1 MDLKEEE
8 ILGDRIA
15 EHWYYRAKANA
26 MLRVSGDDLRHVAD
40 VGAGSGFFS
49 RILLSRGADRATL
62 IDPGYPEDRDET
74 HEGKPL
80 RFRRHG
86 DASDASLVL
95 MMDVLEHVEDD
106 VGLAR
111 EYISSARPGTRFI
124 ITVPAFQW
132 LWSGHDEFL
141 EHFRRYDLRQISDV
155 LTRAGLRVDGGR
167 YLYGLLMPLVMA
179 SRLPQRLLGRK
190 SEPKSQMREFGPVMN
205 TAFAAVCAA
214 EAVLPWNRAA
224 GLTAMVWG
232 TVPENRAEPA

>member
-15 EHWYYRAKANA
+15 QHWYYRAKANA
-26 MLRVSGDDLRHVAD
+26 MMQVSGKDLHHVVD

-49 RILLSRGADRATL
+49 RVLLSHGAGEATL
-62 IDPGYPEDRDET
+62 IDPGYPEDRDEL

-86 DASDASLVL
+86 DASDASVVL

-111 EYISSARPGTRFI
+111 EYIASARPGTRFI

-141 EHFRRYDLRQISDV
+141 EHYRRYDLAQITDV

-167 YLYGLLMPLVMA
+167 YVYGLLLPLVMA
-179 SRLPQRLLGRK
+179 SRLPGRLLGRK
-190 SEPKSQMREFGPVMN
+190 SEAKSQMREFGPVMN
-205 TAFAAVCAA
+205 TLFGAVCAA
-214 EAVLPWNRAA
+214 EAVLPGNRVA
-224 GLTAMVWG
+224 GLTAMAWG
-232 TVPENRAEPA
+232 TVPAR